1 MGGECGGEVDRA
13 RRLRLAQPA
22 GAQQS
27 GMAAAAQGGRR
38 ANNQGK
44 NRANSRPGAC
54 AQPPRAAAP
63 PHARPGSSSSK
74 ETAPALAAV
83 RCAMPQP
90 PVARPPC
97 RRPQR
102 PPAPPGGPCSC
113 RGWGES
119 RMAGTRVG
127 KEVTWSIPPKGLAND
142 CAPQP
147 CRQPQPQAHAEQAKA
162 RQQPH
167 LRATLSNR
175 RSISGATRVK
185 ACDLSGVCVG
195 GRGRGWRHGE
205 GQRSA
210 TAGAADVAGSMACRA
225 CRPSGSH
232 PGQAG

>member
-1 MGGECGGEVDRA
+1 MNKGVQSAGSEAGKASTRKQQRHAAAGSSVEGTVETPLRVGQRGSLGGECGGEVDRA

-147 CRQPQPQAHAEQAKA
+147 CR
-162 RQQPH
+162 
-167 LRATLSNR
+167 
-175 RSISGATRVK
+175 
-185 ACDLSGVCVG
+185 
-195 GRGRGWRHGE
+195 
-205 GQRSA
+205 
-210 TAGAADVAGSMACRA
+210 
-225 CRPSGSH
+225 
-232 PGQAG
+232 